1 MVTCQCVAPAGAA
14 GKVSRRAPSRASTAG
29 AAGMAGGVA
38 GGMVPVAGR
47 DLAGLPLQPPAV
59 ARSDQAVAVPG
70 VSPVNSLLVVVSGS
84 VRVVEPMV
92 SCQPVAPAGAWV
104 GSFTVRVVPLTC
116 RYGVHGVVIGTA
128 VPVVG
133 AEASEPVGAAFTAAR
148 PTA

>member
-38 GGMVPVAGR
+38 GVMVPVAGR
-47 DLAGLPLQPPAV
+47 DLAGLALQAPAV
-59 ARSDQAVAVPG
+59 ARSEQAVAGPRVRPANSRLVG
-70 VSPVNSLLVVVSGS
+70 VRGR

-104 GSFTVRVVPLTC
+104 GSFTVRVVPLTF
-116 RYGVHGVVIGTA
+116 R
-128 VPVVG
+128 
-133 AEASEPVGAAFTAAR
+133 
-148 PTA
+148 